1 MLVIGLLYLNFL
13 LMLALPLLLARLLHL
28 RFRPGWGLFGIGAA
42 TFVLSQVGHLPF
54 NWVAQRTG
62 WLPDSVETTGNL
74 VITAVFFGLS
84 AGVFEETARYLAYR
98 FWAKDAC
105 TWKQGMMMGAGHGG
119 IEAMLLG
126 LLGLINTSILLGMR
140 NGVMLEIV
148 PVEQMALVEQQIAAI
163 FGLPWYMTLLGVVER
178 IFAICFHLSASLL
191 VMQVFVRRQHRW
203 LWLAVGWHTL
213 LDATAVFAVVKWG
226 ALAAEGIIGVLAAIS
241 VGIIWWSWRV
251 EPDEKEDEVV
261 ETPALSVAETAVMPP
276 KELDITTD
284 MLDRSRYS

>member
-98 FWAKDAC
+98 FWAKDAR

-226 ALAAEGIIGVLAAIS
+226 ALAAEGIIGVLAVIS
-241 VGIIWWSWRV
+241 VGIIRWLWRV

-261 ETPALSVAETAVMPP
+261 ETPALSVAETAVMSP
-276 KELDITTD
+276 KEIEITPD
-284 MLDRSRYS
+284 MLDNSRYS

>member
-98 FWAKDAC
+98 FWAKDAR

-163 FGLPWYMTLLGVVER
+163 FGLPWYMTLLGAVER

-191 VMQVFVRRQHRW
+191 VMQVFVRRQRRW

-226 ALAAEGIIGVLAAIS
+226 ALAAEGIIGVLAVIS
-241 VGIIWWSWRV
+241 VGIIRWLWRV
-251 EPDEKEDEVV
+251 EPDEKEDGVV
-261 ETPALSVAETAVMPP
+261 ETPALSVAETAVMSP
-276 KELDITTD
+276 KEIEITPD
-284 MLDRSRYS
+284 MLDNSRYS